1 VRFNTEVEV
10 QEFVPIDAPTIH
22 IGPCGE
28 LHSADPSDPLAPKR
42 IRYQHAPDV
51 RHAAVVNFMKFH
63 RRDDFDGVCED
74 EIEESSLG
82 ISGWAFAHVPDLIS
96 ADIGESMT
104 LGGSASGNCMS
115 IDPEPRNSATQDT
128 VDAMRRSR
136 RRRMALDSLGVQTVQ
151 LLDAIGALDDVVE
164 KIESSILP
172 VTTDDDEGD
181 ILGVDS
187 WIDSE
192 IEITLDSGCCEH
204 VMDLGDA
211 PGYGAFL
218 TQSDGSRRKQNFIVG
233 NGQKVPNE
241 GQLVLNLESD
251 GDEGR
256 KIKSTFQVAEVT
268 RPLMSVSRV
277 CDQGL
282 TCNFTDTHALVL
294 DKAGKIVVK
303 FERRGGL
310 YIARMRLKPPEG
322 FVGQV
327 PR

>member
-1 VRFNTEVEV
+1 
-10 QEFVPIDAPTIH
+10 
-22 IGPCGE
+22 
-28 LHSADPSDPLAPKR
+28 
-42 IRYQHAPDV
+42 
-51 RHAAVVNFMKFH
+51 
-63 RRDDFDGVCED
+63 
-74 EIEESSLG
+74 
-82 ISGWAFAHVPDLIS
+82 
-96 ADIGESMT
+96 MT

-115 IDPEPRNSATQDT
+115 IDPEPRNSTTQDT

-192 IEITLDSGCCEH
+192 IEFTLDSGCCEH

-251 GDEGR
+251 GDESR

-268 RPLMSVSRV
+268 KPLMSVSRV
-277 CDQGL
+277 C
-282 TCNFTDTHALVL
+282 VI
-294 DKAGKIVVK
+294 KA
-303 FERRGGL
+303 
-310 YIARMRLKPPEG
+310 
-322 FVGQV
+322 
-327 PR
+327 

>member
-1 VRFNTEVEV
+1 MPE
-10 QEFVPIDAPTIH
+10 I
-22 IGPCGE
+22 
-28 LHSADPSDPLAPKR
+28 
-42 IRYQHAPDV
+42 
-51 RHAAVVNFMKFH
+51 RHAARANFLKYH
-63 RRDDFDGVCED
+63 RRDYCCEE

-82 ISGWAFAHVPDLIS
+82 VTGWAFSEVRDWWEI
-96 ADIGESMT
+96 DVEKSMA
-104 LGGSASGNCMS
+104 LGSPGVNSCIN
-115 IDPEPRNSATQDT
+115 IDHEPRTATPDA
-128 VDAMRRSR
+128 VDMMRQSR
-136 RRRMALDSLGVQTVQ
+136 RRRMPLDSLGVQTVQ
-151 LLDAIGALDDVVE
+151 LLDAIGALDSVIE
-164 KIESSILP
+164 KIEASILP

-187 WIDSE
+187 WVDSE

-241 GQLVLNLESD
+241 GQLLLNLESD
-251 GDEGR
+251 GEGNR

-277 CDQGL
+277 CDQGM
-282 TCNFTDTHALVL
+282 TCTFTDTYALVL
-294 DKAGKIVVK
+294 DKAGKTVVK